1 MRLVW
6 EGAVFAGSTL
16 GVAAGGAFTIA
27 LAAACVSDLR
37 TRRIPNVL
45 TGLLA
50 AAGVAYT
57 LAAGRGLAHG
67 IGGILVGFVIWVP
80 FWLLGWLGAGDV
92 KLVAAAGAWLGP
104 WATVEAS
111 VVAALVGAVLSIGW
125 MLRAGRMRA
134 VANRVVLA
142 TASPRLLGGAVVSS
156 GDRRRLAPYALALV
170 VGLLVA
176 GWCPMT
182 AF

>member
-1 MRLVW
+1 M
-6 EGAVFAGSTL
+6 FPGSTL
-16 GVAAGGAFTIA
+16 GVVAGGVFTIA
-27 LAAACVSDLR
+27 LAVACVSDLR
-37 TRRIPNVL
+37 TRRIPNWL

-67 IGGILVGFVIWVP
+67 FGGILVGFVIWVP

-111 VVAALVGAVLSIGW
+111 VVAALLGAVLSLW
-125 MLRAGRMRA
+125 WLLRSGRMRT
-134 VANRVVLA
+134 VVERVLLA
-142 TASPRLLGGAVVSS
+142 TSAPRLLGGTVVTS
-156 GDRRRLAPYALALV
+156 GDRQRLAPYAVALV
-170 VGLLVA
+170 LGLLVA
-176 GWCPMT
+176 GWCPV
-182 AF
+182 AVF

>member
-1 MRLVW
+1 M
-6 EGAVFAGSTL
+6 FPGSTL
-16 GVAAGGAFTIA
+16 GVAAGGVFTLA
-27 LAAACVSDLR
+27 LAVACVSDLR
-37 TRRIPNVL
+37 TRRVPNVL
-45 TGLLA
+45 TVLLA

-67 IGGILVGFVIWVP
+67 IGGVLTGFLIWVP

-111 VVAALVGAVLSIGW
+111 VVAALVGAALSLGW
-125 MLRAGRMRA
+125 MARTGRVRAA
-134 VANRVVLA
+134 ANRVLLA
-142 TASPRLLGGAVVSS
+142 LAAPRLLGGTVVSS

-176 GWCPMT
+176 GWCPV
-182 AF
+182 AVF